1 MSRPANTIPRP
12 QERSAGTSAR
22 GAVWSRYAL
31 ALAAV
36 AAATM
41 LTYALYAAVG
51 AGSMGV
57 VFVFYFAAVFLSAR
71 RGGLGPG
78 LLAIALSA
86 VVGNFRF
93 FSPYGFPSLELT
105 LVVQTLLF
113 VSVALLF
120 VYLSEQGRRSEE
132 VARRSEESLAT
143 TLKSIGDAVITT
155 DVEGRVLFLNAV
167 AEKLTGWTDDEAR
180 GCDLSE
186 VFRIVN
192 EKTRAVVESPVAKV
206 LREGGAVGLAN
217 HTVLLAKDG
226 REIPIDD
233 SGAPI
238 SDEGGHVVGVVL
250 VFHDIT
256 ERRKSEAALQRR
268 ERELT
273 DFVENATVGLHWV
286 GADGTILWANRAELE
301 MLGYDAEEYIGHNIV
316 EFHADRPI
324 IDDILDRLTRNEALH
339 EYDARLR
346 AKDGSARYVQINSNV
361 MWGDDGE
368 FIHTRCFT
376 RDVTARRQAEEA
388 RRESEE
394 RLLAIAETA
403 SDAIITIDEE
413 SRMLFTNSAA
423 EKIFGHARA
432 EMDGQQLT
440 MLMPDYLRRVHEEA
454 LGRYVETGRRHIS
467 WESVRVPGLHK
478 DGREIPLEVSFA
490 EFVRNGRHFFTGVA
504 RDVTERT
511 RAEVEREQLGAQ
523 IEGERRRLRDIVGNV
538 PGVVWEAWGVPDAA
552 NQRIDFVSDYVEE
565 MLGYTVGEWV
575 STPNFW
581 LSIVHPEDR
590 EHAAAEARR
599 KFESGLG
606 GTNRFRWVTKDGRVI
621 PVETQSVVIRDQRGE
636 PVGMRGVTMDITAR
650 ERAEEEIR
658 ESERRYRALA
668 DAMPQIVW
676 TARPDG
682 YFDYYNRRWFEYTG
696 KTFEETRGWGWQPV
710 LHPNDVEHALRT
722 WATSIETGEPYRIEY
737 RFRRASDAEYRWHL
751 GRAEPL
757 RDAGGRIVK
766 WFGTGTDIHDQK
778 QAEERLRFLAEAGA
792 LLASSLD
799 YEATLARLARLGV
812 AALGDYCVID
822 VVEDDASIRRV
833 ATAHRDP
840 SKEELTAELRR
851 FPPDPGAAGHG
862 VAKALRTGR
871 TEITPLVTEESLRG
885 LARDTEHADVLL
897 RLGLKSFIIVPLVTR
912 GRAIGALSF
921 ALTRAAR
928 AHTPTEVSFAEE
940 LARLAA
946 LAIDNARLYGRARE
960 VNRAKDEFLAT
971 LSHELR
977 TPLTPIIGWTHML
990 RSGHINAPDT
1000 AHGLRVIDKNSQ
1012 ALSRLI
1018 NDLLDM
1024 SSILSG
1030 KMRIESAAVDLGS
1043 VVREAVETTR
1053 PLAEARGVSFD
1064 IAASEGDAPF
1074 SVSGDRTRLV
1084 QVFWNLLNNAVKFSP
1099 QGGRVRIEWRA
1110 DDASARVEVS
1120 DEGQGIPP
1128 EFLPHVFERFRQA
1141 DGSTTRSHG
1150 GLGIGLAL
1158 VKSFVEAHG
1167 GTVGAASEGEGR
1179 GSRFAVSLPLLQHAP
1194 TEGAPP
1200 AERASEEDEEASS
1213 CEVGESCHVL
1223 LVEDSRDTLDMLRV
1237 VFGSRGYRTTT
1248 CATAEEALRIA
1259 ESSRFDIIVSDIG
1272 LPHLDGY
1279 ELIRRLRRLPH
1290 LSDTPAVALT
1300 GYAASKDAE
1309 AALAAGFDAHIPK
1322 PVDPSVLAEEI
1333 EQLLQQKVRPEET
1346 EA

>member
-1 MSRPANTIPRP
+1 MSRPENTTPRR
-12 QERSAGTSAR
+12 QEHPAGTSAR
-22 GAVWSRYAL
+22 GAAWPRYAI
-31 ALAAV
+31 AFAAV
-36 AAATM
+36 AAAAL
-41 LTYALYAAVG
+41 LTLALYTAVG
-51 AGSMGV
+51 AESV
-57 VFVFYFAAVFLSAR
+57 RAVFIFYFAAVFLSAR

-78 LLAIALSA
+78 LLAVALSA
-86 VVGNFRF
+86 LVGNFHF
-93 FSPYGFPSLELT
+93 FQPYGFSSPDFAS
-105 LVVQTLLF
+105 VIQTSLF
-113 VSVALLF
+113 VLVSLLL
-120 VYLSEQGRRSEE
+120 VYLTEQGRRSEE
-132 VARRSEESLAT
+132 TARRSEESLAT

-155 DVEGRVLFLNAV
+155 DNEGRVAFMNAV
-167 AEKLTGWTDDEAR
+167 AEKLTGWTDEEAR
-180 GCDLSE
+180 GRDIAE

-192 EKTRAVVESPVAKV
+192 EQTRAVVESPVAKV

-217 HTVLLAKDG
+217 HTILLAKDG

-238 SDEGGHVVGVVL
+238 RDAGGRAVGVVL

-268 ERELT
+268 ERDLT
-273 DFVENATVGLHWV
+273 DFIENATVGLHWV

-316 EFHADRPI
+316 EFHADRLV
-324 IDDILDRLTRNEALH
+324 IDDILSRLTHKEALH

-346 AKDGSARYVQINSNV
+346 AKDGTVRHVQINSNV
-361 MWGDDGE
+361 MWGDEGE

-376 RDVTARRQAEEA
+376 RDITARRQAEEE
-388 RRESEE
+388 RRDSEE

-413 SRMLFTNSAA
+413 SRILFTNSAA

-432 EMDGQQLT
+432 EMDGQKLT
-440 MLMPDYLRRVHEEA
+440 MLMPEYLRHVHEAA

-467 WESVRVPGLHK
+467 WESVSVPGLHR

-490 EFVRNGRHFFTGVA
+490 EFVLNGRHFFTGVA

-511 RAEVEREQLGAQ
+511 
-523 IEGERRRLRDIVGNV
+523 
-538 PGVVWEAWGVPDAA
+538 
-552 NQRIDFVSDYVEE
+552 
-565 MLGYTVGEWV
+565 
-575 STPNFW
+575 
-581 LSIVHPEDR
+581 
-590 EHAAAEARR
+590 
-599 KFESGLG
+599 
-606 GTNRFRWVTKDGRVI
+606 
-621 PVETQSVVIRDQRGE
+621 
-636 PVGMRGVTMDITAR
+636 
-650 ERAEEEIR
+650 RAEEEIR

-676 TARPDG
+676 TARADG
-682 YFDYYNRRWFEYTG
+682 YLDYYNRRWFEYTG
-696 KTFEETRGWGWQPV
+696 MSFEETRGWGWQPV
-710 LHPNDVEHALRT
+710 LHPDDVEHALRT
-722 WATSIETGEPYRIEY
+722 WATSVETGEPYRIEY
-737 RFRRASDAEYRWHL
+737 RFRRASDAQYRWHL

-757 RDAGGRIVK
+757 RDAGGRIIK
-766 WFGTGTDIHDQK
+766 WFGTGTDIHNQK

-812 AALGDYCVID
+812 AALADYCLID
-822 VVEDDASIRRV
+822 VIEDDASIRRV

-840 SKEELTAELRR
+840 SEEALTAELRR
-851 FPPDPGAAGHG
+851 FPPDPSEGEG
-862 VAKALRTGR
+862 VTKALRTGR
-871 TEITPLVTEESLRG
+871 TEITPRVTEERLRV
-885 LARDTEHADVLL
+885 LARDSGHADVLR
-897 RLGLKSFIIVPLVTR
+897 RLGLKSYMSVPLVTR
-912 GRAIGALSF
+912 GRTIGALTF
-921 ALTRAAR
+921 ALTGAERDY
-928 AHTPTEVSFAEE
+928 TPTQVSFAEE

-977 TPLTPIIGWTHML
+977 TPLTPIIGWTHMI
-990 RSGHINAPDT
+990 RSGNINAPDT
-1000 AHGLRVIDKNSQ
+1000 EQGLRVIDKNSQ

-1030 KMRIESAAVDLGS
+1030 KMRIESAAVELGA

-1064 IAASEGDAPF
+1064 ITAREEGTPF

-1099 QGGRVRIEWRA
+1099 QGGRVRVEWRA
-1110 DDASARVEVS
+1110 EDASARVEVS
-1120 DEGQGIPP
+1120 DEGQGIAP

-1167 GTVGAASEGEGR
+1167 GTVAAASEGEGR
-1179 GSRFAVSLPLLQHAP
+1179 GSRFVVLLPLLQQARP
-1194 TEGAPP
+1194 EGLTF
-1200 AERASEEDEEASS
+1200 AESPSEEVSPRDE
-1213 CEVGESCHVL
+1213 GESCHVL

-1248 CATAEEALRIA
+1248 CSTAEEALRIA
-1259 ESSRFDIIVSDIG
+1259 ETSRFDIIVSDIG
-1272 LPHLDGY
+1272 LPHIDGY
-1279 ELIRRLRRLPH
+1279 ELMRRLRRMPH

-1309 AALAAGFDAHIPK
+1309 AARDAGFNAHIPK
-1322 PVDPSVLAEEI
+1322 PVDPSALAKEI
-1333 EQLLQQKVRPEET
+1333 EQLLQQKARPEET
-1346 EA
+1346 EV